1 MYFLLCIWGNSR
13 RKPFVSRSHTT
24 HIAAISVRG
33 VQVPFCPSHLTTP
46 QIDFLS
52 IRSRLELKTCFLHQ
66 NSSNIP
72 KFRNLVGGSF
82 LGWVAPGRHSEPCPT
97 VQGGKSLKLPP
108 VYVSSVCALSYRRIH
123 CLDRLDDV
131 WHHPPTGRRRSID
144 LNLWKYIGHTI

>member
-33 VQVPFCPSHLTTP
+33 VQVPFSPSHFTTP
-46 QIDFLS
+46 RIDFLS

-72 KFRNLVGGSF
+72 KFWNLVGGSF
-82 LGWVAPGRHSEPCPT
+82 LGWVAPGSHSEPCPT
-97 VQGGKSLKLPP
+97 VHCHLLYTHHILSSEYFYGFIRGNREYSYSWLLMGLLISL
-108 VYVSSVCALSYRRIH
+108 SVKWILKCRTDTL
-123 CLDRLDDV
+123 
-131 WHHPPTGRRRSID
+131 
-144 LNLWKYIGHTI
+144 